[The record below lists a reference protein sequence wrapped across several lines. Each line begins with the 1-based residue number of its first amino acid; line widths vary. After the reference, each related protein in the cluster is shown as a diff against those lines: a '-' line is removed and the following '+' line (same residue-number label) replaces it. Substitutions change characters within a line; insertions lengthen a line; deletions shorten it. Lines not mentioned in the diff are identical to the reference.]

1 MITINKPIYLDNAA
15 TTPITKPVL
24 DAMMPYLTEQY
35 GNPSSLY
42 SLGRTA
48 HKAVETAR
56 NQIAKA
62 INAEPNQIFFTSGAT
77 ESNNW
82 VCSNF
87 KSVLC
92 SPYEHHSILKRPHT
106 TEMKTFVPLANDI
119 FRYSADLV
127 SHMFVNNE
135 IGQIY
140 GITNMAKISH
150 EMGVL
155 FHTDSTQAFGH
166 IPIDA
171 KELDCDFLS
180 LSGHKF
186 HSPKGIGILY
196 IKEPDKFNIKES
208 DKFKPLLY
216 GGQQETNHRAGTENV
231 ASIVGMGKAA
241 ELYNYSLERD
251 KRCREIQNKFYNAFG
266 HFKDVYF
273 NTVIADSISSTLN
286 VAFKNVESESLML
299 LLDMDGICVSSGSAC
314 NSASLEPS
322 HVLKAIETP
331 EDYIYNSIRLSWDD
345 TLTDDEV
352 DYVIESI
359 KKNIK
364 KVRGYI

>member
-24 DAMMPYLTEQY
+24 DAMMPYLTEQF

-56 NQIAKA
+56 EQIATA

-82 VCSNF
+82 VCRMFNR
-87 KSVLC
+87 VMC
-92 SPYEHHSILKRPHT
+92 SPYEHHSILNQLNRTIIHT
-106 TEMKTFVPLANDI
+106 NISLANDI
-119 FRYSADLV
+119 YRYSPQLIAN
-127 SHMFVNNE
+127 MWVNNE

-140 GITNMAKISH
+140 NIKSITKIAH
-150 EMGVL
+150 EMGVPV
-155 FHTDSTQAFGH
+155 HTDGTQAYGH
-166 IPIDA
+166 IPIDV
-171 KELDCDFLS
+171 KEVDVDFLS

-196 IKEPDKFNIKES
+196 IKEPDKFN
-208 DKFKPLLY
+208 PLLY
-216 GGQQETNHRAGTENV
+216 GGQQEANHRAGTENV
-231 ASIVGMGKAA
+231 ASIVGIGKAA
-241 ELYNYSLERD
+241 ELYNFSSERD
-251 KRCREIQNKFYNAFG
+251 KRCREIQNKFVDAFS
-266 HFKDVYF
+266 FWQDVYF
-273 NTVIADSISSTLN
+273 NTDVAHSISSTLN

-322 HVLKAIETP
+322 HVLKAIGTP
-331 EDYIYNSIRLSWDD
+331 EEYIYNSIRLSWDD
-345 TLTDDEV
+345 ALTDEEV
-352 DYVIESI
+352 NYVIESI
-359 KKNIK
+359 KKNVM

>member
-24 DAMMPYLTEQY
+24 DAMMPYLTEQF

-56 NQIAKA
+56 EQIAKA
-62 INAEPNQIFFTSGAT
+62 INAEPCQIAFTSGAT

-82 VCSNF
+82 VCSTF
-87 KSVLC
+87 DYVLC
-92 SPYEHHSILKRPHT
+92 SPYEHHSILNRPNAH
-106 TEMKTFVPLANDI
+106 PLSQYCSLKWGI
-119 FRYSADLV
+119 QEKLPDLV
-127 SHMFVNNE
+127 SHMMINNE
-135 IGQIY
+135 LGQIY
-140 GITNMAKISH
+140 DVSFMADICH
-150 EMGVL
+150 ENLVP
-155 FHTDSTQAFGH
+155 FHTDATQAFGH
-166 IPIDA
+166 IPIDV

-186 HSPKGIGILY
+186 SAPKGVGILY
-196 IKEPDKFNIKES
+196 IKDPKE
-208 DKFKPLLY
+208 FKPFLY
-216 GGQQETNHRAGTENV
+216 GGQQENHLRAGTENA

-241 ELYNYSLERD
+241 ELYNYSSERD
-251 KRCREIQNKFYNAFG
+251 KRCREIQNKFVDAFS
-266 HFKDVYF
+266 FWQDVYF
-273 NTVIADSISSTLN
+273 NTDVAHSISSTLN
-286 VAFKNVESESLML
+286 IAFKNVESESLML

-322 HVLKAIETP
+322 HVLKAIGTP

-345 TLTDDEV
+345 TLTDNEV

-359 KKNIK
+359 KKN
-364 KVRGYI
+364 VM

>member
-1 MITINKPIYLDNAA
+1 MVYLDNAA

-24 DAMMPYLTEQY
+24 DAMMPYLTEQH

-48 HKAVETAR
+48 HKAIETAR
-56 NQIAKA
+56 KQITTA
-62 INAEPNQIFFTSGAT
+62 INAEPYQIFFTSGAT

-87 KSVLC
+87 KCVLC

-106 TEMKTFVPLANDI
+106 TEMRTFAPLDNDI

-135 IGQIY
+135 IGEIY
-140 GITNMAKISH
+140 DITDMAKISH

-155 FHTDSTQAFGH
+155 FHTDATQAFSH
-166 IPIDA
+166 IPIDV

-186 HSPKGIGILY
+186 FAPKGTGILY
-196 IKEPDKFNIKES
+196 VKEPDKF
-208 DKFKPLLY
+208 KPMLY
-216 GGQQETNHRAGTENV
+216 GGQQEAKLRAGTENV

-241 ELYNYSLERD
+241 ELYNYSPERD
-251 KRCREIQNKFYNAFG
+251 KRCREIQQKFADAFSA
-266 HFKDVYF
+266 FKNVRF
-273 NTVIADSISSTLN
+273 NTALPVSISSTLN
-286 VAFKNVESESLML
+286 VAFKGVESESLML
-299 LLDMDGICVSSGSAC
+299 LLDMDGICVSAGSAC

-322 HVLKAIETP
+322 HVLKAIGTP

-345 TLTDDEV
+345 TLTDEEV
-352 DYVIESI
+352 DYVIECVC
-359 KKNIK
+359 KNVNK
-364 KVRGYI
+364 CRNHV

>member
-15 TTPITKPVL
+15 TTLITKPVL

-82 VCSNF
+82 VCRMFNR
-87 KSVLC
+87 VMC
-92 SPYEHHSILKRPHT
+92 SPYEHHSILNQLNRT
-106 TEMKTFVPLANDI
+106 IIRTNIPLANDI
-119 FRYSADLV
+119 DRYSPQLI
-127 SHMFVNNE
+127 SNMWVNNE

-140 GITNMAKISH
+140 DIADMAKIAH
-150 EMGVL
+150 EMGVPV
-155 FHTDSTQAFGH
+155 HTDGTQAYGH
-166 IPIDA
+166 IPIDV
-171 KELDCDFLS
+171 KEVNVDFLS

-186 HSPKGIGILY
+186 HSPKSIGILY
-196 IKEPDKFNIKES
+196 IKEPNKFY
-208 DKFKPLLY
+208 PLLY
-216 GGQQETNHRAGTENV
+216 GGQQEAHLRAGTENV

-241 ELYNYSLERD
+241 ELYNYSSERD
-251 KRCREIQNKFYNAFG
+251 KHCREIQQKFIDAFS
-266 HFKDVYF
+266 FWQDVYF
-273 NTVIADSISSTLN
+273 NTDVIHSISSTLN
-286 VAFKNVESESLML
+286 VAFKGVESESLML
-299 LLDMDGICVSSGSAC
+299 LLDMDGIYVSAGSAC

-322 HVLKAIETP
+322 HVLKAIGTP

-352 DYVIESI
+352 DYVVESI

>member
-1 MITINKPIYLDNAA
+1 MIIINKPIYLDNAA

-24 DAMMPYLTEQY
+24 DSMIPYLTEQY

-106 TEMKTFVPLANDI
+106 TEMRTFAPLADDI

-140 GITNMAKISH
+140 DITDMAKISH
-150 EMGVL
+150 KMGVL
-155 FHTDSTQAFGH
+155 FHSDGTQAFGH
-166 IPIDA
+166 IPINV
-171 KELDCDFLS
+171 KELNCDFLS

-186 HSPKGIGILY
+186 HAAKGTGILY
-196 IKEPDKFNIKES
+196 IKEP

-216 GGQQETNHRAGTENV
+216 GGQQEVNLRAGTENV
-231 ASIVGMGKAA
+231 ASIVGIGKAA
-241 ELYNYSLERD
+241 ELYNFSSERD
-251 KRCREIQNKFYNAFG
+251 KRCREIQNKFVDAFS
-266 HFKDVYF
+266 FWQDVYF
-273 NTVIADSISSTLN
+273 NTDVTHSISSTFN

-299 LLDMDGICVSSGSAC
+299 LLDMDGICVSAGSAC

-322 HVLKAIETP
+322 HVLKAIGTP
-331 EDYIYNSIRLSWDD
+331 KDYIYNSIRLSWDD

-352 DYVIESI
+352 DYVVECI